1 MRRQASVIQEEPND
15 DEDIKQ
21 LRMRNEDAQEDR
33 KAGNFPTNPYGRIEN
48 FKIEES
54 SSSESGSSEEKS
66 SKGNE
71 EYYSEQKISASDE
84 ESGRK
89 SS

>member
-1 MRRQASVIQEEPND
+1 
-15 DEDIKQ
+15 
-21 LRMRNEDAQEDR
+21 MRNEDAQEDR

-71 EYYSEQKISASDE
+71 EYYSE
-84 ESGRK
+84 
-89 SS
+89 